1 MVRDGMLQK
10 LFCVCVVSTGAE
22 KTCQLKNDTE
32 RLDANILYPDKSQP

>member
-10 LFCVCVVSTGAE
+10 LFGVCVVSTGAE
-22 KTCQLKNDTE
+22 KTCQLNNDTK

>member
-10 LFCVCVVSTGAE
+10 LFGVCVVSTGAE
-22 KTCQLKNDTE
+22 KTCENDPK